1 MPTERSTLSSAQRC
15 SVQRRTFGSPWAMS
29 VIVPPAKSGRHDD
42 VSALQLQPD
51 QEDVGVIART
61 GVGLQQVV
69 AVLALEPEIAV
80 ELVGQRGAERHSLIL
95 ALLAARAGARVA
107 DVFVPAIARLQRPD
121 QPAPQRMIDLYADV
135 AAQRAGPAGDH
146 GFLGAR

>member
-51 QEDVGVIART
+51 QEDIGVVARAD
-61 GVGLQQVV
+61 VGLQLVV

-80 ELVGQRGAERHSLIL
+80 ELVCQSGSYRHTPIFTCH
-95 ALLAARAGARVA
+95 ARAQVA
-107 DVFVPAIARLQRPD
+107 DVFVETIPRPQRPD
-121 QPAPQRMIDLYADV
+121 QPAP
-135 AAQRAGPAGDH
+135 
-146 GFLGAR
+146 